1 MKKVVVLGAGRVAR
15 PCVQYLLEHG
25 YEVYAA
31 DISAEN
37 IDRCLGG
44 HPNGHAIVGDAMGK
58 LPQILEELKPD
69 LLICLLPREF
79 MIPAADECVKAG
91 VHYVNPSY
99 VKEGM
104 RALDNSAQAKG
115 LVLLCE
121 LGLDPGIDHMS
132 AVKAIEE
139 AHSKGGKVTSFVSL
153 CGALPA
159 PKDNNNPISYKLSWA
174 PSSLIGA
181 SRREA
186 RIIKDGEVII
196 WPDGETYHN
205 AWFVEIQD
213 MGWYEAYANADS
225 TPYVE
230 YYGIPEATEVYR
242 GTLRYVGWCE
252 MICKMQDLGLCSED
266 KVDFTGMTYADV
278 TRKLVGITK
287 DSCIRRAVSDFL
299 KMDINSTVMLKFEWL
314 GLFDD
319 KPVPISSG
327 TMNQFVECLYS
338 EKLEFAEGEEDMSLM
353 EHRFIIEYPDRKVL
367 KRSTLVDFGSSDKDF
382 SIARL
387 TGLPPAMGAHL
398 ILEGKIMKKGVLTP
412 AMPEVYEPELSALEK
427 MGVVFKESETEIN

>member
-15 PCVQYLLEHG
+15 PCVQYLLENG

-44 HPNGHAIVGDAMGK
+44 HPNGHAVVGDAMGK
-58 LPQILEELKPD
+58 LPEILEELKPD

-79 MIPAADECVKAG
+79 MVPAAEACVNAG

-99 VKEGM
+99 VTEGM
-104 RALDNSAQAKG
+104 KALDASAKG
-115 LVLLCE
+115 EGLMLLCE

-132 AVKAIEE
+132 AMKTISE
-139 AHSKGGKVTSFVSL
+139 AHAKGGKVTSFVSL

-159 PKDNNNPISYKLSWA
+159 PKDNNNPLGYKLSWA

-186 RIIKDGEVII
+186 RTMKDGEVVI
-196 WPDGETYHN
+196 WPYGETYHH
-205 AWFVEIQD
+205 ARFVEIQD

-230 YYGIPEATEVYR
+230 YYGIPEVKDIFR

-266 KVDFTGMTYADV
+266 RMDFTGMTYADV
-278 TRKLVGITK
+278 TRKLVGISK
-287 DSCIRRAVSDFL
+287 DACIRKAVSDFL
-299 KMDINSTVMLKFEWL
+299 NLDINSTVMRKFEWL

-319 KPVPISSG
+319 RPVPIQNG

-338 EKLEFAEGEEDMSLM
+338 EKLEFAEGEQDMSLM
-353 EHRFIIEYPDRKVL
+353 EDRFVIEYPDRKVL
-367 KRSTLVDFGSSDKDF
+367 IRSTLVDYGSSDEDF
-382 SIARL
+382 SVARL
-387 TGLPPAMGAHL
+387 TGLPPAMGAQM
-398 ILEGKIMKKGVLTP
+398 ILEGKITKTGVLTP
-412 AMPEVYEPELSALEK
+412 AMPEVYEPELAALEK
-427 MGVVFKESETEIN
+427 MGVVFKETETEIK

>member
-79 MIPAADECVKAG
+79 MIPAAEECVKAG

>member
-1 MKKVVVLGAGRVAR
+1 
-15 PCVQYLLEHG
+15 
-25 YEVYAA
+25 
-31 DISAEN
+31 
-37 IDRCLGG
+37 
-44 HPNGHAIVGDAMGK
+44 
-58 LPQILEELKPD
+58 
-69 LLICLLPREF
+69 
-79 MIPAADECVKAG
+79 
-91 VHYVNPSY
+91 
-99 VKEGM
+99 
-104 RALDNSAQAKG
+104 
-115 LVLLCE
+115 
-121 LGLDPGIDHMS
+121 
-132 AVKAIEE
+132 
-139 AHSKGGKVTSFVSL
+139 
-153 CGALPA
+153 
-159 PKDNNNPISYKLSWA
+159 
-174 PSSLIGA
+174 
-181 SRREA
+181 
-186 RIIKDGEVII
+186 
-196 WPDGETYHN
+196 
-205 AWFVEIQD
+205 
-213 MGWYEAYANADS
+213 
-225 TPYVE
+225 
-230 YYGIPEATEVYR
+230 
-242 GTLRYVGWCE
+242 